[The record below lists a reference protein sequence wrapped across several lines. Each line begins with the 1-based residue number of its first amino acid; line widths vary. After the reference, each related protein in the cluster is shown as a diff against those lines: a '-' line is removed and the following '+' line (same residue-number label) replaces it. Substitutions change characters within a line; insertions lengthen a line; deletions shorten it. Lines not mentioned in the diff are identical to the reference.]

1 VTNGRKFRVANP
13 ESGRPPTGVEEMAD
27 EKDMRK
33 AALAA
38 AGGGLLLFV
47 LWYIGWSRP
56 PQVGGNKESLK
67 VVEALYTAVSSHNLE
82 RLAQCEEQLRTLR
95 DDGKLPRPPADYLDG
110 LIRTARGGNWRGA
123 TRKIFDFM
131 RAQRREGA

>member
-1 VTNGRKFRVANP
+1 
-13 ESGRPPTGVEEMAD
+13 MAD
-27 EKDMRK
+27 EKNVRK
-33 AALAA
+33 AAVAA

-47 LWYIGWSRP
+47 IWYVWWGRP

-67 VVEALYTAVSSHNLE
+67 AVEALYTAVGSHNPE
-82 RLAQCEEQLRTLR
+82 RLAQCEEQLHTLR
-95 DDGKLPRPPADYLDG
+95 DDGKLPRAAADYLDG

-131 RAQRREGA
+131 RAQRRDGS